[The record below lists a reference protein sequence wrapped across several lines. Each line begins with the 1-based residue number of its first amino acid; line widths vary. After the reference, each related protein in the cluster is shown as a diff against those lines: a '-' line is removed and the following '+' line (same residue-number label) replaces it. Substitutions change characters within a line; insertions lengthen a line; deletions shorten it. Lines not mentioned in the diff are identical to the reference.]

1 MLNMKHIT
9 IYLSLIVALL
19 LSVSSCKRKV
29 ELREIQPVEVKV
41 QVIDTL
47 EQGYVTT
54 YVGEVEENLSVA
66 LNFPTGGTV
75 QKLAVREGDR
85 VREGQLLATVDNSTA
100 QNAYNAAKAS
110 LQQAEDAYK
119 RLKKVYEQGSVAEV
133 KWVEMETNLE
143 KARSMEQIARKQL
156 DDCTLYAPFS
166 GVVGRCNAE
175 AGSNVLPHE
184 TVLTLLDMKQVFVTF
199 SVPESEIPSVAVGD
213 RVQVKVPVLNEKVMD
228 GRVAERSVKSNRL
241 SHSYQFKVALSNPSS
256 DLLPGMVSKVYLAQ
270 KNIRGYIIPAKAVQ
284 TRPEGQSIWVVRN
297 GQAVRRP
304 IGASE
309 FAGNGILI
317 TDGLNYGDTVIV
329 GGCQKLYDNAKLII
343 HQ

>member
-1 MLNMKHIT
+1 MNMRYIT
-9 IYLSLIVALL
+9 ILPIILSVLL
-19 LSVSSCKRKV
+19 LSSSCKRKV
-29 ELREIQPVEVKV
+29 ELCEIQPVEVKV

-75 QKLAVREGDR
+75 QKLTVREGDR

-184 TVLTLLDMKQVFVTF
+184 TVLTLLDIKQVFVTF
-199 SVPESEIPSVAVGD
+199 
-213 RVQVKVPVLNEKVMD
+213 
-228 GRVAERSVKSNRL
+228 
-241 SHSYQFKVALSNPSS
+241 
-256 DLLPGMVSKVYLAQ
+256 
-270 KNIRGYIIPAKAVQ
+270 
-284 TRPEGQSIWVVRN
+284 
-297 GQAVRRP
+297 
-304 IGASE
+304 
-309 FAGNGILI
+309 
-317 TDGLNYGDTVIV
+317 
-329 GGCQKLYDNAKLII
+329 
-343 HQ
+343 

>member
-1 MLNMKHIT
+1 MKR
-9 IYLSLIVALL
+9 YRSLILTGTITLLL
-19 LSVSSCKRKV
+19 LSCGRNNNVSSGWT
-29 ELREIQPVEVKV
+29 
-41 QVIDTL
+41 DTL
-47 EQGYVTT
+47 LVETLTVGDGSMPTERN
-54 YVGEVEENLSVA
+54 YVGDIGSEQEVSLS
-66 LNFPTGGTV
+66 FPLGGTLTKV
-75 QKLAVREGDR
+75 AVKNGDY
-85 VREGQLLATVDNSTA
+85 VVKGQLLAEVDATSATSIHATA
-100 QNAYNAAKAS
+100 LAT
-110 LQQAEDAYK
+110 LHQAEDAHR
-119 RLKKVYEQGSVAEV
+119 RLEAVHREGGLSEV

-175 AGSNVLPHE
+175 AGRNVLSEE
-184 TVLTLLDMKQVFVTF
+184 TVLALLDMKQVFVTF
-199 SVPESEIPSVAVGD
+199 AVPESEIPSVAVGD
-213 RVQVKVPVLNEKVMD
+213 RVQVKVPVLNERVMD

-284 TRPEGQSIWVVRN
+284 TRPEGQSIWVVHN
-297 GQAVRRP
+297 GLAVRRP

-317 TDGLNYGDTVIV
+317 TDGLNFGDTVIV
-329 GGCQKLYDNAKLII
+329 EGCQKLYDNAKLII